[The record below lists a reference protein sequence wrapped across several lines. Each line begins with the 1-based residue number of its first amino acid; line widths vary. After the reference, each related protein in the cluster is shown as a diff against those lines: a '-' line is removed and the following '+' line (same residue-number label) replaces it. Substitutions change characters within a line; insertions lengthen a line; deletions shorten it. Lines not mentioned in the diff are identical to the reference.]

1 MAGLIHQSPI
11 KIIMDVVAYWAFFW
25 NAVYILCP
33 PREYFNSPKYNKF
46 LDLVSY
52 YGSLN
57 LRGLFMKAYQAQPS
71 AAPPVPKEPDSPPK
85 EEK

>member
-1 MAGLIHQSPI
+1 MYRLTAHQILDIP
-11 KIIMDVVAYWAFFW
+11 VYWVFFW

-33 PREYFNSPKYNKF
+33 PRETFNSRGYNKF

-57 LRGLFMKAYQAQPS
+57 IRSLIMKVYQAPPPDVNTPNPGP
-71 AAPPVPKEPDSPPK
+71 APAVKP
-85 EEK
+85 